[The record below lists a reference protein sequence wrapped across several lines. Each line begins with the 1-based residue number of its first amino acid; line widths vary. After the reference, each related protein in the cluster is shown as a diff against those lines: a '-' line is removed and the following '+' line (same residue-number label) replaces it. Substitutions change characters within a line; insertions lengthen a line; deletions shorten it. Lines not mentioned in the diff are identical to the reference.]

1 MPFNR
6 LHHSVMGE
14 IRPRFA
20 LSIDTAPEKAVQ
32 HLVQRLQD
40 DKTVAGDHSKTSNYV
55 FLKIPGWAQ
64 HYWSPEMSVRI
75 EKQDHLDY
83 TSVHCLI
90 GPKQSVWAMFALIY
104 AAISIA
110 TLFASMFGIV
120 LYQTDGTTEWLWSFP
135 IGVVL
140 LSSIFIFAKMG
151 QRKGRDEM
159 LHLVS
164 FLYHSLDEISE
175 VRRIKGS

>member
-14 IRPRFA
+14 LRPRFVLRINTDA
-20 LSIDTAPEKAVQ
+20 EEAMQ
-32 HLVQRLQD
+32 HVTKRIQD
-40 DKTVAGDHSKTSNYV
+40 DKTVSGVRSNGYI
-55 FLKIPGWAQ
+55 FLKIPSWAQ

-75 EKQDHLDY
+75 EKQDYLDY
-83 TSVHCLI
+83 TTVHCLI
-90 GPKQSVWAMFALIY
+90 GPRQAVWAMYALIY
-104 AAISIA
+104 AAIILA
-110 TLFASMFGIV
+110 TLFASMFGLV
-120 LYQTDGTTEWLWSFP
+120 QYQSYGSSDWLWSIPAGIVIF
-135 IGVVL
+135 
-140 LSSIFIFAKMG
+140 SSVFIFAKLG

-175 VRRIKGS
+175 VKRIEG